1 MDSLTEESVDW
12 ALTHVKRF
20 GDTDIF
26 PVPFEYQAISHNW
39 ARVKAEL
46 IKIDLATYEGRSLQ
60 RFLIPKPHGGYRV
73 AIQLDPLDN
82 IIYLAMVYEAAEK
95 IESSRIPAD
104 RKIACS
110 YRVEIDAQGQ
120 MFRDDNGWN
129 DFHSISQDVSQNND
143 IQYVV
148 IADIADFYNQASHH
162 RIRNALELAD
172 ISSERA
178 KNFENFL
185 MNLTRG
191 HSRGIPVGPAG
202 SIVLAEA
209 CLNDVDLFLL
219 RKGYTHTRYVD
230 DFRIFCKSKSEA
242 FQTLHDLSEYLYT
255 SHRLAIQSSKTK
267 ILAIDQFV
275 SQELSD
281 LEILETNARMGK
293 INEAIKE
300 AFSEFSWYNTIFE
313 DSDEREDEVLT
324 DEDVQRIV
332 RENLTELFD
341 ECLHSS
347 TLHLGLARYLIRRA
361 TKIRTNVLQRRIIQN
376 LDKLAPVMRDVANY
390 LMRTLQQRHSNEI
403 GQALINFMNSSDLSF
418 IPYLQLWV
426 ANILIEKHA
435 SQFEASVQAICQGM
449 SNHLGKRSFALL
461 ARKQGYVDWIR
472 EQKET
477 WQNNGPWD
485 RRAIIW
491 AAEAL
496 PSDERG
502 YWLKR
507 VQNASDLLDGVTA
520 IAVINN
526 S

>member
-185 MNLTRG
+185 
-191 HSRGIPVGPAG
+191 
-202 SIVLAEA
+202 
-209 CLNDVDLFLL
+209 
-219 RKGYTHTRYVD
+219 KKKK
-230 DFRIFCKSKSEA
+230 IFFMA
-242 FQTLHDLSEYLYT
+242 
-255 SHRLAIQSSKTK
+255 
-267 ILAIDQFV
+267 
-275 SQELSD
+275 
-281 LEILETNARMGK
+281 
-293 INEAIKE
+293 
-300 AFSEFSWYNTIFE
+300 
-313 DSDEREDEVLT
+313 
-324 DEDVQRIV
+324 V
-332 RENLTELFD
+332 RAP
-341 ECLHSS
+341 
-347 TLHLGLARYLIRRA
+347 HL
-361 TKIRTNVLQRRIIQN
+361 
-376 LDKLAPVMRDVANY
+376 
-390 LMRTLQQRHSNEI
+390 
-403 GQALINFMNSSDLSF
+403 
-418 IPYLQLWV
+418 
-426 ANILIEKHA
+426 
-435 SQFEASVQAICQGM
+435 
-449 SNHLGKRSFALL
+449 
-461 ARKQGYVDWIR
+461 
-472 EQKET
+472 
-477 WQNNGPWD
+477 
-485 RRAIIW
+485 
-491 AAEAL
+491 
-496 PSDERG
+496 
-502 YWLKR
+502 
-507 VQNASDLLDGVTA
+507 
-520 IAVINN
+520 
-526 S
+526 